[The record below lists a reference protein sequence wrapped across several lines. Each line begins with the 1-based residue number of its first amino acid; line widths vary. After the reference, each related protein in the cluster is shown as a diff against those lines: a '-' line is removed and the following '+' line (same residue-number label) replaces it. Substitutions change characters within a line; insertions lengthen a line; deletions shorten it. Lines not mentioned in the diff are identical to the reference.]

1 MKRVVTELNVYNVA
15 LTDVDD
21 NNIYTFKGYDDIYKA
36 HRIEDDKF
44 AFVCL
49 NDSKCYANGIH
60 DSLEKLIG
68 HTLRAGD
75 EVFEFNNFK
84 EFVEWLSN
92 EV

>member
-1 MKRVVTELNVYNVA
+1 MKRVVTELDVTKVV

-21 NNIYTFKGYDDIYKA
+21 DNIYTFKGCDDIYKA

-49 NDSKCYANGIH
+49 NDSKCYANGIY
-60 DSLEKLIG
+60 DSLEELIG

-75 EVFEFNNFK
+75 EVFEFVGFK
-84 EFVEWLSN
+84 EFVEWLN
-92 EV
+92 DEV